1 MGAVFGA
8 AQASPARE
16 RTEGS
21 MRKRAFTLIEI
32 MVVCAV
38 LALLAALVAGAYSRY
53 RANLNMVQAS
63 ARLAAEITNTQQ
75 QARNSGQV
83 QMRGGV
89 ELSAAPLTAA
99 IVANVQ
105 GTPKIRIY
113 EASNLGLRG
122 IKQTYL
128 LDDTLVKFTITAT
141 NLPNVPVVLGDSGLV
156 MEFGVDQGG
165 SGAFVRLFT
174 IPFNPDG
181 TVALPLDTEPARIT
195 LDNGV
200 YKRRVEISKVG
211 KVKELR
217 L

>member
-1 MGAVFGA
+1 
-8 AQASPARE
+8 
-16 RTEGS
+16 

-32 MVVCAV
+32 MVVCAIV
-38 LALLAALVAGAYSRY
+38 AILATLVAGAYSRY

-63 ARLAAEITNTQQ
+63 SRLSAEITNTQQ

-83 QMRGGV
+83 QVRGGL
-89 ELSAAPLTAA
+89 ELSAAPLAA
-99 IVANVQ
+99 VTVTNVN
-105 GTPKIRIY
+105 GTPRFRIF
-113 EASNLGLRG
+113 EGSGLGLRG
-122 IKQTYL
+122 LKQAYL
-128 LDDTLVKFTITAT
+128 LDDTLVKLTITAT
-141 NLPNVPVVLGDSGLV
+141 NLPDVPLVLGDTGLV

-165 SGAFVRLFT
+165 TGTFQRLFT

-195 LDNGV
+195 MDNGI
-200 YKRRVEISKVG
+200 YKRQIEISKVG